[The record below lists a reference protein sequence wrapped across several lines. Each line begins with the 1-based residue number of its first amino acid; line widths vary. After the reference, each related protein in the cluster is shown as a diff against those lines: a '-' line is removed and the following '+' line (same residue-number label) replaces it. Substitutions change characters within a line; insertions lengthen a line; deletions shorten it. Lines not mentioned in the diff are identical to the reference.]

1 MKKKEKSEEKTAIMR
16 KEFYKTEKTKKKS
29 LATCMTSEKTSS
41 QQNST
46 WFNLLVGKGENLEK
60 KSSKLLRWKQKSSM
74 SFVW

>member
-46 WFNLLVGKGENLEK
+46 
-60 KSSKLLRWKQKSSM
+60 
-74 SFVW
+74 